1 MQALKLPPVK
11 LKTVREAGRLRVY
24 DVFRKRYVALTPEE
38 WVRQHFL
45 HWLVDHRGYPASLIA
60 VESSLKQN
68 RMSLRADA
76 IVYDRQ
82 GKAIMIIECKSAL
95 QKLSSDVFDQAARY
109 NLPFGVP
116 YLVVT
121 NGLEHYC
128 CLRDRQAGQWVFLED
143 LPAYGELIPAC

>member
-1 MQALKLPPVK
+1 M
-11 LKTVREAGRLRVY
+11 Y
-24 DVFRKRYVALTPEE
+24 DVFRKRYVALSPEE

-82 GKAIMIIECKSAL
+82 GKAIMIIEFKSAL
-95 QKLSSDVFDQAARY
+95 QKLSPDVFDQVARY

-128 CLRDRQAGQWVFLED
+128 CLRDQEAGRWLFLEEM
-143 LPAYGELIPAC
+143 PAYGELLAAP